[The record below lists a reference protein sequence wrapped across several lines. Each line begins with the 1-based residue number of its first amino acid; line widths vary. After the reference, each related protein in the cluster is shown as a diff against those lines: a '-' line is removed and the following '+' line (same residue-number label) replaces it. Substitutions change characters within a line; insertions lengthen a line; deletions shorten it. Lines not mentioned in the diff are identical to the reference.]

1 MRIPKFLTPRRK
13 YEVNESMR
21 LVQFGRA
28 HFDLLLR
35 KGKMLLDLARSTPDT
50 LVPRLVRLG
59 TYSHS
64 TRLFIS
70 REARELILFVQW
82 GRMPHD
88 WELSFVDSMKSMEAQ
103 GIPFAEVLRTELP
116 SVIGDAPAGVLIRW
130 IGRRGRSQPKR
141 FVKAV
146 DKMFGKSGKRIIVGL
161 ENQLDPKKMLDARK
175 EPEEPF
181 QSVIDAIR
189 EADAAKSQPYV
200 QEG

>member
-28 HFDLLLR
+28 HFSLLLR
-35 KGKMLLDLARSTPDT
+35 EGKMLLVQARSSPKT
-50 LVPRLVRLG
+50 LVPRLARLG
-59 TYSHS
+59 TYGHS
-64 TRLFIS
+64 ARSFI
-70 REARELILFVQW
+70 ARGARKPILFVQW
-82 GRMPHD
+82 GRMPKD
-88 WELSFVDSMKSMEAQ
+88 WELSFVDSMKSMDAQ
-103 GIPFAEVLRTELP
+103 GIPFTEVLRTDLP
-116 SVIGDAPAGVLIRW
+116 SVIGEAPAGVLIRW
-130 IGRRGRSQPKR
+130 VGRRGRSQPKR

-189 EADAAKSQPYV
+189 EADAVKSQPYV
-200 QEG
+200 QED